1 MKTKADERL
10 AKTLSSSRRGN
21 GSRTYSE
28 QARFV
33 ILTGLSGAGKSR
45 SIRALEDLGYFC
57 VDNLPTKLISKLA
70 ALTLSTRTAI
80 KKTAMVVDVRDKFFL
95 SEFPKAYQIVCQKTK
110 LRAVLVFLEASD
122 ETLIRRFSETRRP
135 HPLARSRSAIEGI
148 IEERALLG
156 PIKRI
161 ADQILDTSDMTVQQL
176 HKVLIEVTGNLAMKA
191 KLAVT
196 VLTFGFK
203 HGIPNESD
211 LIFDVRFL
219 PNPYFKAKLRK
230 LSGRDSAVM
239 AYLAKSDVTIQFLDM
254 ITEMLR
260 FLIPQYVKEGKHYL
274 TVSIGCTG
282 GKHRSVAVGETLKQR
297 LVDMAGVRLRVKHRD
312 ILAE

>member
-1 MKTKADERL
+1 MRAGERLTKA
-10 AKTLSSSRRGN
+10 LSSSKRPN
-21 GSRTYSE
+21 VSRTYSE
-28 QARFV
+28 QPQFV
-33 ILTGLSGAGKSR
+33 LLTGLSGAGKSR

-70 ALTLSTRTAI
+70 ALTLSKRTGI
-80 KKTAMVVDVRDKFFL
+80 KKTAVVVDVRDEYFL
-95 SEFPKAYQIVCQKTK
+95 SEFPKMYQIVCQKAK

-122 ETLIRRFSETRRP
+122 KTLIRRFSETRRP
-135 HPLARSRSAIEGI
+135 HPLAGKRSAIEGI
-148 IEERALLG
+148 IEERALLR
-156 PIKRI
+156 PIKRM

-176 HKVLIEVTGNLAMKA
+176 HKVLSEVTGNLVMKA

-219 PNPYFKAKLRK
+219 PNPYFNVRLRK
-230 LSGRDSAVM
+230 LSGRDAAVM
-239 AYLAKSDVTIQFLDM
+239 TYLTRSDVTIQFLGM

-260 FLIPQYVKEGKHYL
+260 FLIPQYVNEGKHYL

-282 GKHRSVAVGETLKQR
+282 GKHRSVAVGELLKQR
-297 LVDMAGVRLRVKHRD
+297 LVDMVGVRLRVKHRD